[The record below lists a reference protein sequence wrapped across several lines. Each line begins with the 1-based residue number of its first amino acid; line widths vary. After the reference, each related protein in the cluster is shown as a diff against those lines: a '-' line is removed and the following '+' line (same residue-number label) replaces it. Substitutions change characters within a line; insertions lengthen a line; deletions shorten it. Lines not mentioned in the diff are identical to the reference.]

1 MPVVALVGGT
11 LGGEPIRI
19 DVGCDRASTDL
30 TRSCN
35 LQRPRGILL
44 GCLIGF
50 LIPWLM
56 VLVYLVEVEGH
67 GKTPPTFRLSDIF
80 GTPFVVGLSAVAKEA
95 DHAL

>member
-35 LQRPRGILL
+35 LQRPRGILW
-44 GCLIGF
+44 GCLYRVSHSLAYGAVLSSGGGRPRENASHVPSIG
-50 LIPWLM
+50 
-56 VLVYLVEVEGH
+56 Y
-67 GKTPPTFRLSDIF
+67 FRYAFRGS
-80 GTPFVVGLSAVAKEA
+80 LSAVAKEA

>member
-35 LQRPRGILL
+35 LQRPDQPPLSGP
-44 GCLIGF
+44 GA
-50 LIPWLM
+50 M
-56 VLVYLVEVEGH
+56 LV
-67 GKTPPTFRLSDIF
+67 
-80 GTPFVVGLSAVAKEA
+80 
-95 DHAL
+95 